1 MMHYFEGYQELTRNV
16 AGQKLQNIN
25 GLIYTYDVPDLGTP
39 QQLELVFLV
48 KIKIFHSNAGR
59 MEPHLC

>member
-16 AGQKLQNIN
+16 VGQKLQNVN

-39 QQLELVFLV
+39 QQLELVF
-48 KIKIFHSNAGR
+48 FW
-59 MEPHLC
+59 